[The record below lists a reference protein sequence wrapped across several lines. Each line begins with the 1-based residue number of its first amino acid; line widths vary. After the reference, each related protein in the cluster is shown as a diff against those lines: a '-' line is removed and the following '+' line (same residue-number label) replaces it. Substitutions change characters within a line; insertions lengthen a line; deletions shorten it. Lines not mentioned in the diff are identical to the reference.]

1 MTTPKWLDWVQQVQA
16 IAQDGLAYTQNPFDI
31 ERFRTLQEISAQV
44 AAEYGQSEFEPI
56 LASFRNE
63 AGYATPKLDGRGV
76 VFKDGKILMV
86 KELID
91 GGWTLPGGWVDV
103 GEPLSHAVERE
114 VREESGYLVKARK
127 VLAVYDRNDPRHHH
141 TPYIFHIY
149 KIFVLCDL
157 IGGEATTSIETGG
170 AEFYGPDEIPP
181 LSIARVSQEEIER
194 FFEHLH
200 DPDLPTDF
208 D

>member
-1 MTTPKWLDWVQQVQA
+1 MTTPKWLEWVQQVQA
-16 IAQDGLAYTQNPFDI
+16 IAQDGLAYTQNPFDV
-31 ERFRTLQEISAQV
+31 ERFQALQKITAQV
-44 AAEYGQSEFEPI
+44 AAEYGNADFETI
-56 LASFRNE
+56 ETTFKNE

-103 GEPLSHAVERE
+103 GEPLSLAVERE

-127 VLAVYDRNDPRHHH
+127 VLAVYDRNAPRHHH

-149 KIFVLCDL
+149 KIFVQCDL
-157 IGGEATTSIETGG
+157 IGGEASASIETEG
-170 AEFYGPDEIPP
+170 ADFFSPDQIPP

-194 FFEHLH
+194 FFVHLRQ
-200 DPDLPTDF
+200 PDLPTDF